1 MQDSTRYCKV
11 DPSNPRVSS
20 SPARSP
26 FPQIVDDKTRL
37 YGDLWLICSQA
48 QINKLYQ
55 YSTWIFNTRASLFQ
69 AARLSVKLKNNI
81 TLSDTSHNQKKIAWI
96 STYILLWSSLSK
108 YDDELII
115 LDIRPEYLFL
125 KCFVRRDLF
134 LKYLIRQGGH
144 IYHNFLI
151 YQYMTSSTY
160 ISL

>member
-1 MQDSTRYCKV
+1 MPV
-11 DPSNPRVSS
+11 VGNLDPSNPRVSS
-20 SPARSP
+20 SPAPRFLKSWTIKRAFMATSGLFVVRLRSTNCIEIQP
-26 FPQIVDDKTRL
+26 
-37 YGDLWLICSQA
+37 
-48 QINKLYQ
+48 
-55 YSTWIFNTRASLFQ
+55 ASSSHELLLFQ

-81 TLSDTSHNQKKIAWI
+81 TLSDTSHNQKKIAWT

-151 YQYMTSSTY
+151 YQYMTS
-160 ISL
+160 